1 MPGRIGCV
9 WVARSVLVIAL
20 LSVAPISISNIFTA
34 VQEHRAP
41 TMFSIAEAATTVT
54 FEVTDNPGNWFDCSG
69 SISGCVVLGAEKSLA
84 VIGPGDTVKFKSAG
98 LANTLHTAV
107 SLIYPTVA
115 TGPGK
120 PMPFDVDLTVPSD
133 ISVPTEFSVTLND
146 YGLYVFYCDIH
157 PYMFAAVI
165 VDDPS
170 TPELDLGKTIDL
182 INGITKL
189 PTASDLA
196 LRLVRTFFIATNPSN
211 WQVYSKTTSVS
222 WNPTYPPVPVLAYDK
237 NGNPVSVPDLNTFL
251 HGYFHEPKTLSTATP
266 PSASGVGE
274 VWVDAQFEKTAGKTK
289 PGTATAVDAT
299 SWQVTRKVAL
309 PSINMNNPHN
319 MWTDR
324 HQKLIYQT
332 QWFDNKFTVFDRKT
346 GALVRNMVVGEAPA
360 HVMTRTNTDQ
370 VHVSLNGEGCVVE
383 LTPLA
388 THIQRCIPMQGPG
401 EPETHPHGHWMSADG
416 NLMVTP
422 NPDTDDSTLY
432 NFPHNRILAKNHTGA
447 FPIATSMMP
456 DSSKYYVSN
465 FLDSTISVMKI
476 PTGVKIKDIN
486 LLENYDLNDGPTG
499 GWGVGALPIQL
510 PVSPNG
516 KYLLNADTLTAN
528 IIIVDTDTDTVVK
541 TLPCDAGCHGLQF
554 GAKQGGGY
562 YAYVAS
568 KFSNELIVV
577 DPDPNNDGNPSDAII
592 AGRVLL
598 TTDNASAGFKMDDT
612 AVTAYAGMGGQGVL
626 PIPVVYNGWVQN
638 LPHEWKATLT
648 SEQQDPLRFRDED

>member
-1 MPGRIGCV
+1 MS
-9 WVARSVLVIAL
+9 AT
-20 LSVAPISISNIFTA
+20 NIFTA
-34 VQEHRAP
+34 VQGSHAP
-41 TMFSIAEAATTVT
+41 KIFSIAEATTPNTVT
-54 FEVTDNPGNWFDCSG
+54 FEVTDNPGNWFDCS
-69 SISGCVVLGAEKSLA
+69 SSLSGCVVIGAEKSLA
-84 VIGPGDTVKFKSAG
+84 VIAPGDAVKFKSAG
-98 LANTLHTAV
+98 QANTLHTAV
-107 SLIYPTVA
+107 GLIFPTA
-115 TGPGK
+115 AAPFN
-120 PMPFDVDLTVPSD
+120 FDVDLAVGSESTP
-133 ISVPTEFSVTLND
+133 VTLMTP
-146 YGLYVFYCDIH
+146 GLYVFYCDIH

-165 VDDPS
+165 VDDPL

-182 INGITKL
+182 ISGITKL

-211 WQVYSKTTSVS
+211 WQVYSNTTDVP
-222 WNPTYPPVPVLAYDK
+222 WIPTYPPVPVLAGDK
-237 NGNPVSVPDLNTFL
+237 DGNSVSVADLNLFL
-251 HGYFHEPKTLSTATP
+251 HNQFDIGKTLHKTFNPSTP
-266 PSASGVGE
+266 GVGE

-332 QWFDNKFTVFDRKT
+332 QWFDRNFTVFDRQT
-346 GALVRNMVVGEAPA
+346 GKLVRNMVVGEAPA
-360 HVMTRTNTDQ
+360 HVMTRVNTDQ
-370 VHVSLNGEGCVVE
+370 VHVSLNGGDCVVE
-383 LTPLA
+383 LAPLA
-388 THIQRCIPMQGPG
+388 TAIQRCIPMQGPG
-401 EPETHPHGHWMSADG
+401 DPATHPHGHWMSADG

-432 NFPHNRILAKNHTGA
+432 NFPHKRIVAKTHTGA
-447 FPIATSMMP
+447 FPIATGMMP

-465 FLDSTISVMKI
+465 FLDSTLSVMNISLPGKA
-476 PTGVKIKDIN
+476 PGEKIKDIN
-486 LLENYDLNDGPTG
+486 LLTYYDPITGPTG
-499 GWGVGALPIQL
+499 AGPVGALPIQT

-528 IIIVDTDTDTVVK
+528 IIIVDTTTDTVVAS
-541 TLPCDAGCHGLQF
+541 LPCDAGCHGVQF

-577 DPDPNNDGNPSDAII
+577 DPDPNNDGNPSDATIV
-592 AGRVLL
+592 GRVLL

-612 AVTAYAGMGGQGVL
+612 AVTDYAGMGGQGIL
-626 PIPVVYNGWVQN
+626 TIPVVYNGWVQN
-638 LPHEWKATLT
+638 LPHEWKEKLT
-648 SEQQDPLRFRDED
+648 HGQQNPIRSSDRDE